1 MIALMKKNL
10 RLWGYGKAA
19 ALFIGCLL
27 FSLGER
33 VNGVSCYQQHILSA
47 VSDHYYLTYFMLPMV
62 LLSAFSFLDDDGE
75 PVILR
80 FESYHRYFLQKWF
93 GTGLVALS
101 LTVLQ
106 TAAIL
111 LSALACRQAITGNL
125 PREP

>member
-62 LLSAFSFLDDDGE
+62 LLSAFSF
-75 PVILR
+75 
-80 FESYHRYFLQKWF
+80 
-93 GTGLVALS
+93 
-101 LTVLQ
+101 
-106 TAAIL
+106 
-111 LSALACRQAITGNL
+111 
-125 PREP
+125 